1 MENMELISLI
11 YFIAQVILHNAVEFS
26 QFDVIHLQFLWV
38 CVTLPVLTA
47 NDVFVAI
54 MDTSVKPGKNLM

>member
-1 MENMELISLI
+1 MENMKLVSII
-11 YFIAQVILHNAVEFS
+11 YFIAQVLLHNAVEFF
-26 QFDVIHLQFLWV
+26 QFDVIYLQFQWV
-38 CVTLPVLTA
+38 CVTLPVLIA